1 MSTRVTVLDG
11 GMGRELL
18 RIGAPFRQPEWSAL
32 ALTEGPEW
40 VVEAHTN
47 FIDAGADV
55 ITTNSYA
62 IVPFHIGEHRFAAE
76 GRELAALAG
85 RLARQATARASTRPV
100 LVAGCLPPLFGSY
113 RTELFD
119 ADDAPRLIDPLVVG
133 LAEHIDVW
141 LGETLGSIAEA
152 VAVRAGLDRARLD
165 RAGGDRAGYAPRP
178 LWISYTLDDDHRGV
192 LRSGE
197 PVTDAVAAAIDLG
210 AEAVLFN
217 CCQVETIAPAIEIT
231 AGLVGDRI
239 EFGAYANRFVAR
251 HTTDSAANGSSGGSE
266 ANAGLSLFRDDLD
279 PTDYS
284 AEVARWIDQGATLVG
299 GCCGIGPEHIAEIAR
314 LAAM

>member
-141 LGETLGSIAEA
+141 LGETLGSIGEA
-152 VAVRAGLDRARLD
+152 RAVRDALDRADRLD
-165 RAGGDRAGYAPRP
+165 ARP

-197 PVTDAVAAAIDLG
+197 PVADAVAAAIDLG
-210 AEAVLFN
+210 AAAVLFN
-217 CCQVETIAPAIEIT
+217 CSQVDTISGAIDIAVGL
-231 AGLVGDRI
+231 AGDEVPIG
-239 EFGAYANRFVAR
+239 GYANRFMATHASNVP
-251 HTTDSAANGSSGGSE
+251 
-266 ANAGLSLFRDDLD
+266 ANADLAALREDLD
-279 PTDYS
+279 PISYR
-284 AEVARWIDQGATLVG
+284 AVVARWIAAGASIVG
-299 GCCGIGPEHIAEIAR
+299 GCCGIEPAHIAEIAA
-314 LAAM
+314 LGSTVDT

>member
-113 RTELFD
+113 RPELFD

-141 LGETLGSIAEA
+141 LGETLGSIGEA
-152 VAVRAGLDRARLD
+152 RAVRDALDRADRLD
-165 RAGGDRAGYAPRP
+165 ARP

-197 PVTDAVAAAIDLG
+197 PVADAVAAAIDLG
-210 AEAVLFN
+210 AAAVLFN
-217 CCQVETIAPAIEIT
+217 CSQADTISGAIDIAVGL
-231 AGLVGDRI
+231 AGDEVPIG
-239 EFGAYANRFVAR
+239 GYANRFMATHASNVP
-251 HTTDSAANGSSGGSE
+251 
-266 ANAGLSLFRDDLD
+266 ANADLAALREDLD
-279 PTDYS
+279 PISYR
-284 AEVARWIDQGATLVG
+284 AVVARWIAAGASIVG
-299 GCCGIGPEHIAEIAR
+299 GCCGIEPAHIAEIAA
-314 LAAM
+314 LGSTVDT